1 MHKQISV
8 LLNQGKVI
16 KGKGGEKAMF
26 HDDTADE
33 RMLEFVPGKKNLVLY
48 GPMGIGK
55 THMAI
60 AESRIWKGR

>member
-1 MHKQISV
+1 
-8 LLNQGKVI
+8 
-16 KGKGGEKAMF
+16 MF

-33 RMLEFVPGKKNLVLY
+33 RMLEFVAGKKNLVLY

>member
-1 MHKQISV
+1 
-8 LLNQGKVI
+8 
-16 KGKGGEKAMF
+16 MF

-48 GPMGIGK
+48 GPVGIGK

-60 AESRIWKGR
+60 AESRTWKGR